1 MDWTVYGSLVLVQL
15 ETKENCRWLQK
26 DFNNGDKNWS
36 AKTKNNANIQV
47 LKTNTQEDYQ
57 QGYDWVKEIY
67 SNLN

>member
-57 QGYDWVKEIY
+57 QGYDCVKEIY